1 MELEEL
7 KKIGNSIGFFKVEE
21 LNIDK
26 IKLLPEVRQMC
37 STDKCHMYGRNWSC
51 PPACGTLEECAADIS
66 GYKKGIIVQ
75 TKGELEDEFD
85 GEGMMETE
93 ALHKEHFVEM
103 HDRLKKEFPNL
114 KIIGMST
121 FNERSYIA
129 QMIQNGADGF
139 LVKSASKE
147 EIETAI
153 SSVLDGKMHLS
164 SDAGISTSEQKEL
177 KNQPTLTSR
186 EKEILTLISEGF
198 TNPQIAEK
206 LFISLYTV
214 ETHRKN
220 LLSKFNTN
228 NTASLIK
235 IAATN
240 GLL

>member
-1 MELEEL
+1 MNL
-7 KKIGNSIGFFKVEE
+7 
-21 LNIDK
+21 DK
-26 IKLLPEVRQMC
+26 IKILVVDDHPMVIEGMKAMLNQIRYVELCATASNAYEAMEKVKENQPDLVITDINMPE
-37 STDKCHMYGRNWSC
+37 
-51 PPACGTLEECAADIS
+51 IS
-66 GYKKGIIVQ
+66 GV
-75 TKGELEDEFD
+75 EL
-85 GEGMMETE
+85 TS
-93 ALHKEHFVEM
+93 K
-103 HDRLKKEFPNL
+103 LKKEFPNL

>member
-1 MELEEL
+1 MNL
-7 KKIGNSIGFFKVEE
+7 
-21 LNIDK
+21 DK
-26 IKLLPEVRQMC
+26 IKIIVVDDHPMVIEGMKAMLNQIRYVELCATASNAYEAMEKVKENQPDLVITDINMPE
-37 STDKCHMYGRNWSC
+37 
-51 PPACGTLEECAADIS
+51 IS
-66 GYKKGIIVQ
+66 GV
-75 TKGELEDEFD
+75 EL
-85 GEGMMETE
+85 TS
-93 ALHKEHFVEM
+93 K
-103 HDRLKKEFPNL
+103 LKKEFPNL

-164 SDAGISTSEQKEL
+164 SDAGMSTSEQKEL

>member
-1 MELEEL
+1 MVDDHPMV
-7 KKIGNSIGFFKVEE
+7 I
-21 LNIDK
+21 
-26 IKLLPEVRQMC
+26 
-37 STDKCHMYGRNWSC
+37 
-51 PPACGTLEECAADIS
+51 
-66 GYKKGIIVQ
+66 
-75 TKGELEDEFD
+75 
-85 GEGMMETE
+85 EGMKAMLNQIRYVELCATASNAYEAMEKV
-93 ALHKEHFVEM
+93 KENQPDLVITDINMPEIIGVELTSK
-103 HDRLKKEFPNL
+103 LKKEFPNL

-121 FNERSYIA
+121 FNERSYIS

-153 SSVLDGKMHLS
+153 SSVLDGKMYLS
-164 SDAGISTSEQKEL
+164 SDAGISNSEQKEL
-177 KNQPTLTSR
+177 KNQPTLTRR

>member
-1 MELEEL
+1 MNL
-7 KKIGNSIGFFKVEE
+7 
-21 LNIDK
+21 DK
-26 IKLLPEVRQMC
+26 IKIIVVDDHPMVIEGMKAMLKQIRYVELCATASNAYEAMEKVKENQPDLVITDINMPE
-37 STDKCHMYGRNWSC
+37 
-51 PPACGTLEECAADIS
+51 IS
-66 GYKKGIIVQ
+66 GV
-75 TKGELEDEFD
+75 EL
-85 GEGMMETE
+85 TS
-93 ALHKEHFVEM
+93 K
-103 HDRLKKEFPNL
+103 LKKEFPNL

-164 SDAGISTSEQKEL
+164 SDAGMSTSEQKEL

>member
-1 MELEEL
+1 MVIEGIKAMLNQIRYVELCATASNAYEAME
-7 KKIGNSIGFFKVEE
+7 KVKENQPD
-21 LNIDK
+21 LVITDINM
-26 IKLLPEVRQMC
+26 PE
-37 STDKCHMYGRNWSC
+37 
-51 PPACGTLEECAADIS
+51 IS
-66 GYKKGIIVQ
+66 GV
-75 TKGELEDEFD
+75 EL
-85 GEGMMETE
+85 TS
-93 ALHKEHFVEM
+93 K
-103 HDRLKKEFPNL
+103 LKKEFPNL

-121 FNERSYIA
+121 FNERSYIS

-153 SSVLDGKMHLS
+153 SSVLDGKMYLS
-164 SDAGISTSEQKEL
+164 SDAGISNSEQKEL
-177 KNQPTLTSR
+177 KNQPTLTRR

>member
-1 MELEEL
+1 MVDDHPMVIEGMKAMLNQIRYVELCATASNAYEAME
-7 KKIGNSIGFFKVEE
+7 KVKENQPD
-21 LNIDK
+21 LVITDINM
-26 IKLLPEVRQMC
+26 PE
-37 STDKCHMYGRNWSC
+37 
-51 PPACGTLEECAADIS
+51 IS
-66 GYKKGIIVQ
+66 GV
-75 TKGELEDEFD
+75 EL
-85 GEGMMETE
+85 TS
-93 ALHKEHFVEM
+93 K
-103 HDRLKKEFPNL
+103 LKKEFPNL

>member
-1 MELEEL
+1 ME
-7 KKIGNSIGFFKVEE
+7 
-21 LNIDK
+21 K
-26 IKLLPEVRQMC
+26 IKIIVVDDHPMVIEGMKAMLNQIRYVELCATASNAYEAMEKVKENQPDLVITDINMPE
-37 STDKCHMYGRNWSC
+37 
-51 PPACGTLEECAADIS
+51 IS
-66 GYKKGIIVQ
+66 GV
-75 TKGELEDEFD
+75 EL
-85 GEGMMETE
+85 TS
-93 ALHKEHFVEM
+93 K
-103 HDRLKKEFPNL
+103 LKKEFPNL

-121 FNERSYIA
+121 FNERSYIS

-153 SSVLDGKMHLS
+153 SSVLDGKMYLS
-164 SDAGISTSEQKEL
+164 SDAGISNSEQKEL
-177 KNQPTLTSR
+177 KNQPTLTRR

>member
-1 MELEEL
+1 ME
-7 KKIGNSIGFFKVEE
+7 
-21 LNIDK
+21 K
-26 IKLLPEVRQMC
+26 IKIIVVDDHPMVIEGMKAMLNQIRYVELCATASNAYEAMEKVKENQPDLVITDINMPE
-37 STDKCHMYGRNWSC
+37 
-51 PPACGTLEECAADIS
+51 IS
-66 GYKKGIIVQ
+66 GV
-75 TKGELEDEFD
+75 EL
-85 GEGMMETE
+85 TS
-93 ALHKEHFVEM
+93 K
-103 HDRLKKEFPNL
+103 LKKEFPNL

-121 FNERSYIA
+121 FNERSYIS

-153 SSVLDGKMHLS
+153 SSVLDGKMYLS
-164 SDAGISTSEQKEL
+164 SDAGISNSEQKQL
-177 KNQPTLTSR
+177 KNQPTLTRR

-240 GLL
+240 GLI

>member
-1 MELEEL
+1 M
-7 KKIGNSIGFFKVEE
+7 
-21 LNIDK
+21 DK
-26 IKLLPEVRQMC
+26 IKIIVVDDHPMVIEGMKAMLNQIRYVELCATASNAYEAMEKVKENQPDLVITDINMPE
-37 STDKCHMYGRNWSC
+37 
-51 PPACGTLEECAADIS
+51 IS
-66 GYKKGIIVQ
+66 GV
-75 TKGELEDEFD
+75 EL
-85 GEGMMETE
+85 TS
-93 ALHKEHFVEM
+93 K
-103 HDRLKKEFPNL
+103 LKKEFPNL

-164 SDAGISTSEQKEL
+164 SDAGMSTSEQKEL

>member
-1 MELEEL
+1 MNL
-7 KKIGNSIGFFKVEE
+7 
-21 LNIDK
+21 DK
-26 IKLLPEVRQMC
+26 IKIIVVDDHPMVIEGMKAMLNQIRYVELCATASNAYEAMEKVKENQPDLVITDINMPE
-37 STDKCHMYGRNWSC
+37 
-51 PPACGTLEECAADIS
+51 IS
-66 GYKKGIIVQ
+66 GV
-75 TKGELEDEFD
+75 EL
-85 GEGMMETE
+85 TS
-93 ALHKEHFVEM
+93 K
-103 HDRLKKEFPNL
+103 LKKEFPNL

-164 SDAGISTSEQKEL
+164 SDAGMSTSEQKEL

-240 GLL
+240 GLLWKKNLIIRQFYSPIVRKLRQYLRLYFF

>member
-1 MELEEL
+1 MVIEGMKAMLNQIRYVELCATASNAYEAME
-7 KKIGNSIGFFKVEE
+7 KVKENQPD
-21 LNIDK
+21 LVITDINM
-26 IKLLPEVRQMC
+26 PE
-37 STDKCHMYGRNWSC
+37 
-51 PPACGTLEECAADIS
+51 IS
-66 GYKKGIIVQ
+66 GV
-75 TKGELEDEFD
+75 EL
-85 GEGMMETE
+85 TS
-93 ALHKEHFVEM
+93 K
-103 HDRLKKEFPNL
+103 LKKEFPNL

-164 SDAGISTSEQKEL
+164 SDAGISNSEQKEL
-177 KNQPTLTSR
+177 KNQPTLTRR

-240 GLL
+240 GLLWKKNLIIRQFYSPTVRKLHQYLRLYFF

>member
-1 MELEEL
+1 
-7 KKIGNSIGFFKVEE
+7 
-21 LNIDK
+21 
-26 IKLLPEVRQMC
+26 
-37 STDKCHMYGRNWSC
+37 
-51 PPACGTLEECAADIS
+51 
-66 GYKKGIIVQ
+66 
-75 TKGELEDEFD
+75 
-85 GEGMMETE
+85 
-93 ALHKEHFVEM
+93 
-103 HDRLKKEFPNL
+103 
-114 KIIGMST
+114 
-121 FNERSYIA
+121 
-129 QMIQNGADGF
+129 
-139 LVKSASKE
+139 
-147 EIETAI
+147 
-153 SSVLDGKMHLS
+153 MHLS

>member
-1 MELEEL
+1 MVDDHPMVIEGMKAMLNQIRYVELCATASNAYEAME
-7 KKIGNSIGFFKVEE
+7 KVKENQPD
-21 LNIDK
+21 LVITDINM
-26 IKLLPEVRQMC
+26 PE
-37 STDKCHMYGRNWSC
+37 
-51 PPACGTLEECAADIS
+51 IS
-66 GYKKGIIVQ
+66 GV
-75 TKGELEDEFD
+75 EL
-85 GEGMMETE
+85 TS
-93 ALHKEHFVEM
+93 K
-103 HDRLKKEFPNL
+103 LKKEFPNL

-153 SSVLDGKMHLS
+153 SSVLDGKMYLS
-164 SDAGISTSEQKEL
+164 SDAGISNSEQKEL
-177 KNQPTLTSR
+177 KNQPTLTRR